1 MKIAKQSFFIL
12 LILPPFFFLLT
23 LFALSIYLSSKGIR
37 SAEEISTEIAGHVP
51 LILLISQGLMLS
63 MLLLYAKKQHRNPF
77 RETFQSDKLKSDV
90 LFGSILG
97 MAMAFLYEYGLHDL
111 IVFLQKS
118 LGDYIPP
125 AELGPSLKSNLFAFG
140 LANILLA
147 PFVEENIYRNF
158 GFSPMV
164 KTFGKWQAILY
175 TSFFFGLLH
184 WMGGVWYILTT
195 FLFVGIPLAWLR
207 LKKNS
212 LFFAFIAHLSLNTIE
227 FLNSMLP
234 IQKDW

>member
-1 MKIAKQSFFIL
+1 MKIGKRPFFIL
-12 LILPPFFFLLT
+12 LTLPPFFFLFA
-23 LFALSIYLSSKGIR
+23 LFALSVYFSSKGMR
-37 SAEEISTEIAGHVP
+37 SAEEISPEISRHIP
-51 LILLISQGLMLS
+51 LILLATQGLMLS
-63 MLLLYAKKQHRNPF
+63 MLLLYAKKHHRNPF
-77 RETFQSDKLKSDV
+77 REIFQSNRLKSDI

-97 MAMAFLYEYGLHDL
+97 MAMAFLYEYGLLDL
-111 IVFLQKS
+111 ITFLQES
-118 LGDYIPP
+118 VGDYIPP
-125 AELGPSLKSNLFAFG
+125 AKLRQSLKSNLFAFG

-175 TSFFFGLLH
+175 SSFFFGLLH

-212 LFFAFIAHLSLNTIE
+212 LFFVFIAHLSLNTTE
-227 FLNSMLP
+227 LLNSMLS